1 MQYNTCLL
9 MSCSRRKRLWL
20 TRVSP
25 IVKREVLRATV
36 RAKNTRRGKQN
47 MKSRRNLKT
56 AIECSTPSQEK
67 NTHLVEVVD
76 QQGPTKNKDR
86 CLRCG
91 RKLKN
96 PQARELGYGP
106 ICYAKLQKE
115 NSCKLF

>member
-25 IVKREVLRATV
+25 SVKREALRVMV

-47 MKSRRNLKT
+47 MKSRKNLKT
-56 AIECSTPSQEK
+56 AIDCNIPSKEK
-67 NTHLVEVVD
+67 STHLVEVVD
-76 QQGPTKNKDR
+76 HQDHTKNKDR